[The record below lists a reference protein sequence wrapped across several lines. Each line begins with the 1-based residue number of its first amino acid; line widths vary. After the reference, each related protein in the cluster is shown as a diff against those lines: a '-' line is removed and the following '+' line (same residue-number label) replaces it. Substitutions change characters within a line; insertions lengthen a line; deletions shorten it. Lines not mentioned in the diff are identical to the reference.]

1 MFCLSDFFGGGD
13 SKERRVG
20 VLISLLNSPLQEI
33 DLFSRPALLLLNTR
47 YSEIHI
53 FQSPYCFFSE
63 DEVMFVFCLPGRY
76 GEILPYFHEF
86 TVFIITY

>member
-1 MFCLSDFFGGGD
+1 MIFLAEATLRKHRGGRSYIAFKFSFTGN
-13 SKERRVG
+13 RF
-20 VLISLLNSPLQEI
+20 VLEAGII
-33 DLFSRPALLLLNTR
+33 LLLLNTR

-76 GEILPYFHEF
+76 GEIIPYFHEF